1 MTNPSETAII
11 TADMA
16 VILDGKALAA
26 RIRAK
31 VKDRVA
37 ALPKPPVLAVL
48 LVGEDPASA
57 VYVGLKQ
64 KACEEAGIAFE
75 RLAYPAN
82 ISEADLVNKIQE
94 LNARPEVTG
103 ILVQLP
109 LPAQNAD
116 TVIAAIDPKKDVDGF
131 HPENLRTLQKGEPGL
146 VPAVAL
152 GIVKLIDEAHAPL
165 RERWAAIVSSPLFAK
180 PIEALLAEL
189 DMKAFVVDP
198 AGDVAEKTK
207 TADVLIVAA
216 GRPGLITA
224 EAVKPGAIVIDVGTT
239 KVDDKLLGDVDRAAV
254 EPVAGWLTPVPGG
267 VGPMTVAMLLNNVL
281 KAALR

>member
-1 MTNPSETAII
+1 MAI
-11 TADMA
+11 
-16 VILDGKALAA
+16 ILDGKALAA

-37 ALPKPPVLAVL
+37 ALPKPPTLAVI

-57 VYVGLKQ
+57 VYVALKQ
-64 KACEEAGIAFE
+64 KACEEAGIRFE

-82 ISEADLVNKIQE
+82 ISEKDLVKKVGE
-94 LNARPEVTG
+94 LNARLDVTG

-109 LPAQNAD
+109 LPGQDAD
-116 TVIAAIDPKKDVDGF
+116 AVIAAIDPLKDVDGF
-131 HPENLRTLQKGEPGL
+131 HPENLRALLKGEPGL

-165 RERWAAIVSSPLFAK
+165 RGRWAAIVSSPLFAK
-180 PIEALLAEL
+180 PVEALLAEL

-198 AGDVAEKTK
+198 SAPDVAEKTK
-207 TADVLIVAA
+207 TADVLVVAA
-216 GRPGLITA
+216 GRPGLIGA
-224 EAVKPGAIVIDVGTT
+224 DAVKPGAIVIDVGTT
-239 KVDDKLLGDVDRAAV
+239 KSDGKLLGDVDRAAV

-267 VGPMTVAMLLNNVL
+267 VGPMTVAMLLNNVV
-281 KAALR
+281 KAASRGPKP

>member
-1 MTNPSETAII
+1 
-11 TADMA
+11 MA
-16 VILDGKALAA
+16 VILDGKAIAA

-31 VKDRVA
+31 VKERVA
-37 ALPKPPVLAVL
+37 ALPKPPLLAVV

-57 VYVGLKQ
+57 LYVGLKQ
-64 KACEEAGIAFE
+64 KACEESGIKFE

-82 ISEADLVNKIQE
+82 ISKSDLVKKIQE
-94 LNARPEVTG
+94 LNVRPDVTG

-109 LPAQNAD
+109 LPAQDAD
-116 TVIAAIDPKKDVDGF
+116 AVIAAIDPKKDVDGF
-131 HPENLRTLQKGEPGL
+131 HPENLKALQSGKPGL

-165 RERWAAIVSSPLFAK
+165 RGRWAAIVSSPLFAK
-180 PIEALLAEL
+180 PVEALLAEL
-189 DMKAFVVDP
+189 DVKAFVVDP
-198 AGDVAEKTK
+198 AAPDVAEKTK
-207 TADVLIVAA
+207 TADVLVVAA
-216 GRPGLITA
+216 GRPGLITG

-239 KVDDKLLGDVDRAAV
+239 KVGGKLLGDVDRGSV

-281 KAALR
+281 KAASRGLKA